1 VDQTAGQADHLVVV
15 QAVLAVVMAVV
26 VVVALATMA
35 GVVLV
40 QLAGVQ
46 AVVVVLAT
54 IMHHILHLYVAHQEL
69 TTVMDL
75 WHFI

>member
-1 VDQTAGQADHLVVV
+1 VDQTAGQADHLVVEQAGLV
-15 QAVLAVVMAVV
+15 QVTEVAVAVA
-26 VVVALATMA
+26 AATMA
-35 GVVLV
+35 VVVLV

-54 IMHHILHLYVAHQEL
+54 IMHHILHLYVAHQDL